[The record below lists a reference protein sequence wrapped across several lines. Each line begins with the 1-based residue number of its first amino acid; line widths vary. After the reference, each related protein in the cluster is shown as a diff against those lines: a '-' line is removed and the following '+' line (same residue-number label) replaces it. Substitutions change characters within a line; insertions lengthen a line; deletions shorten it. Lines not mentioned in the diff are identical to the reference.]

1 MNKYDMTEYDLQNIR
16 KLCNMI
22 VNKEFKNELF
32 ALSRKLL
39 NRVRDILS
47 TRRNSLEY
55 ILPSQTTLEN
65 MAQDSFIYP
74 SKYYNFSYFDFSCSI
89 VYDDCCIDENS
100 CRLIK
105 DTCSVY
111 YHIKVVGFKNSLD
124 LPCYFQSKL
133 KRFSYYL
140 IGNFDNLV
148 DCLKYYRRLICDFLL
163 SRGVEGVTYGL
174 F

>member
-22 VNKEFKNELF
+22 VNKEFRNELF
-32 ALSRKLL
+32 TLSRKLL
-39 NRVRDILS
+39 NRVCDILS

-74 SKYYNFSYFDFSCSI
+74 SKYYNFSYFGFTCSI
-89 VYDDCCIDENS
+89 VVDSLCIDENS
-100 CRLIK
+100 SLVK
-105 DTCSVY
+105 DTHSIF
-111 YHIKVVGFKNSLD
+111 YHIKSVGFKNSLD
-124 LPCYFQSKL
+124 LPCYYQSKL
-133 KRFSYYL
+133 KHFSYYL
-140 IGNFDNLV
+140 IGNFDNLE
-148 DCLKYYRRLICDFLL
+148 DCLVYYRRFICDFLL
-163 SRGVEGVTYGL
+163 SRGVKGVTYGL